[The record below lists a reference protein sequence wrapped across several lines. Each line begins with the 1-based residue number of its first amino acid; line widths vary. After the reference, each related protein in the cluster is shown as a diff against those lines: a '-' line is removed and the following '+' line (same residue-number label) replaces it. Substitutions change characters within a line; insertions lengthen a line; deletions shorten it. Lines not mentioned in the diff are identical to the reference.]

1 MQSHDLA
8 FHGNVYIFSLMS
20 CMSRYMGVCL
30 HVHYAVGGLFVKEDD
45 LTGFINRSDVSY
57 PRSILVRYPTRDLLK
72 AISLLKQGVPTDLH
86 GIEYQRVRLCVYSE
100 IDSRDALV
108 ISLFSKDK

>member
-8 FHGNVYIFSLMS
+8 FHGNVYILSLMS
-20 CMSRYMGVCL
+20 CMSYMGVCL

-57 PRSILVRYPTRDLLK
+57 TRSILVHY
-72 AISLLKQGVPTDLH
+72 
-86 GIEYQRVRLCVYSE
+86 
-100 IDSRDALV
+100 
-108 ISLFSKDK
+108 